1 MGYVSQWGG
10 MEVGDG
16 MLFSA
21 NVIDGLV
28 HQLGGF
34 QLAINCKFL
43 PTIGSE
49 GEKCPVGHAV
59 STSPGASE
67 LSQHYDTIV
76 HTTPPFYKHHTNP
89 QYFLSECYQRS
100 IQESFQSTHK
110 PSAIDKSIK
119 VAIPLLGAGCRA
131 FPLEIA
137 IHIAAK
143 ESLRWL
149 HHEAN
154 ESPKILAFGIPEM
167 SVAEALIDTL
177 QKNTLSTSF
186 EDDTCS
192 DS

>member
-28 HQLGGF
+28 HQLGGL

-43 PTIGSE
+43 PSVGTE

-67 LSQHYDTIV
+67 LSQHYHTIV
-76 HTTPPFYKHHTNP
+76 HTTPPFYKHHSNP
-89 QYFLSECYQRS
+89 QNFLSQCYQKS
-100 IQESFQSTHK
+100 IQESFRSIPT
-110 PSAIDKSIK
+110 IDKPIK

-131 FPLEIA
+131 FPLDIA
-137 IHIAAK
+137 IQIAAE

-149 HHEAN
+149 HLEPDG
-154 ESPKILAFGIPEM
+154 SSKVLAFGIPEM
-167 SVAEALIDTL
+167 SVAGELIDTL
-177 QKNTLSTSF
+177 ENISLSTSF
-186 EDDTCS
+186 EDDTCG